1 MKMHTI
7 LLFSVSLIL
16 SACGGGGS
24 SAPVASMSTFNVKQ
38 AFENFIK
45 TPDTKN
51 ALFSGTV
58 NGVTLTGN
66 GRATFGGL
74 VPSTFQ
80 GVNALLKTSVL
91 TGTLSDGKDV
101 VPVAT
106 TALTYWDSN
115 YNFLGRS
122 GGDFSVVTK
131 FVPLSTAA
139 KINDT
144 GSFYTLTNYPSSTK
158 SYIKDTTTVSF
169 SLIADSETSAIVT
182 LIKETKDT
190 SGKRVS
196 SESETYRVTTSNV
209 LTMISETMYISAS
222 NATLTIT
229 YQ

>member
-1 MKMHTI
+1 MKMHTV

-24 SAPVASMSTFNVKQ
+24 TAVSVSTFNVKQ

-45 TPDTKN
+45 ASDTKN
-51 ALFSGTV
+51 VSFSGTSS
-58 NGVTLTGN
+58 GVKLTGT
-66 GRATFGGL
+66 GRATLGGL

-91 TGTLSDGKDV
+91 TGTLTDGKDV
-101 VPVAT
+101 LPLST

-122 GGDFSVVTK
+122 GSDFSVVTK
-131 FVPLSTAA
+131 FVPLPTAA

-144 GSFYTLTNYPSSTK
+144 GSFYTLTNYPSSAK
-158 SYIKDTTTVSF
+158 SSIRDTTVVSF
-169 SLIADSETSAIVT
+169 SLTADSESSALIT
-182 LIKETKDT
+182 LIKETRDN
-190 SGKRVS
+190 SGKSVS
-196 SESETYRVTTSNV
+196 TESEIYRVTTSGV
-209 LTMISETMYISAS
+209 LTIISETGFQSTPPVLM
-222 NATLTIT
+222 TIT